1 MRLDKYL
8 GIRQE
13 LEKVIANFDIV
24 PSSIPIELDNNKQSK
39 NINLNN
45 DLCTYSEDYANNRLK
60 LIETIKNNLSVMLT
74 DSNNRLGDDIPKL
87 ECLAYDQDK
96 ISYIDIA
103 CVVSEY
109 LDYINNNLELVT
121 TKKVR

>member
-13 LEKVIANFDIV
+13 LEKLIANFDIV

-45 DLCTYSEDYANNRLK
+45 DLYTYSEDYANNILK

>member
-45 DLCTYSEDYANNRLK
+45 DLYTYSEDYANNRLK